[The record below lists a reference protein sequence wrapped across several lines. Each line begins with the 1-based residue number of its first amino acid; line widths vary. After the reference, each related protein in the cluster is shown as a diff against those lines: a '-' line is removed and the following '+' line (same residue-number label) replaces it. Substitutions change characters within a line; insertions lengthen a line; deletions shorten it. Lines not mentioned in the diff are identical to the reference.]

1 MAKKPEPL
9 SREQSLD
16 AVVVASSAI
25 SIREREDGCIT
36 LGIPFRP
43 TPFIAW
49 LSRKLGVATDGE
61 RPLELDE
68 IGSFVW
74 RMFDGRTT
82 VRQMIARLSEDYK
95 LNRKDAEVSLTAFIR
110 NLVKKRLVVLALRKK

>member
-1 MAKKPEPL
+1 MPGKPEPL

-25 SIREREDGCIT
+25 TVREREGGCIT
-36 LGIPFRP
+36 LRIPFRP

-49 LSRKLGVATDGE
+49 LSRKLKVGGESE

-82 VRQMIARLSEDYK
+82 VRDMIERLSATYK
-95 LNRKDAEVSLTAFIR
+95 LNRKDAEISLTTFIR
-110 NLVKKRLVVLALRKK
+110 SLVKKRLVVLALRRK

>member
-1 MAKKPEPL
+1 MPKKQEPL

-25 SIREREDGCIT
+25 TVREREGGCIT
-36 LGIPFRP
+36 LGIPYKS
-43 TPFIAW
+43 TPVIAW
-49 LSRKLGVATDGE
+49 LSRRFGVSGEGE

-82 VRQMIARLSEDYK
+82 VREMIERLSDAYK

-110 NLVKKRLVVLALRKK
+110 SLVKKRLVVLALRRK